1 MSGLTKILLIV
12 GGVVGIAYYN
22 AYKAISK
29 LTIKYKRITV
39 EGLGSSEAMLGIW
52 LAARNNGTRN
62 IVVNKIDLSISI
74 NGMYIGKLINP
85 EVQTI
90 YADSDADSD
99 VDLYLKLP
107 ITYKGVGVQLLEMF
121 KNYDMSILRVYISG
135 YVYFNGIA
143 VPVPEIEVYKEDFK
157 EIMEKHVLKVFAD
170 LANKSFSVGTTEKE
184 DKQIIYITNVI

>member
-62 IVVNKIDLSISI
+62 IVVNKIDLSISV

-90 YADSDADSD
+90 YADSD

-107 ITYKGVGVQLLEMF
+107 ITYKGVGVQLLDMF

-143 VPVPEIEVYKEDFK
+143 VPVPDVEVYKEDFK